1 MKNMKTAKMLQVF
14 KPSKKKKNA
23 YEKSAFTIPTEKQCN
38 RMDVVV
44 AGVIL

>member
-1 MKNMKTAKMLQVF
+1 MKNMKPTRNLQVF
-14 KPSKKKKNA
+14 KPSKKKNA
-23 YEKSAFTIPTEKQCN
+23 YEKSAFTIPTEKQRN